1 MANSLY
7 MKALQS
13 WYAVDRFHPDR
24 QRRPYFEAKACDYEE
39 ARLKCRGR
47 EGAGKGAMRREI
59 TSTLMIEACVV
70 S

>member
-13 WYAVDRFHPDR
+13 WYAVDRLDPDR
-24 QRRPYFEAKACDYEE
+24 QRRPYFDEQVCDYEE
-39 ARLKCRGR
+39 ARAKCRGR
-47 EGAGKGAMRREI
+47 EGAGKGAMRREF
-59 TSTLMIEACVV
+59 TSTLMIEVCAV